1 MPPVS
6 FPGRIARYF
15 LTSKLTPAI
24 VAAICAWG
32 LLAIFFTPR
41 EENPQITMPSAT
53 IVTQYPGA
61 SSAEV
66 QKLVTE
72 RGERVLQE
80 IPGIEHIYTI
90 SSQNLSIMTVLFHV
104 GDDPTKSFV
113 NLYDQVFAH
122 LNELPPGASQ
132 PQITPLSV
140 DDVPIVV
147 LTLHGRNYNRG
158 QLYQAAQRLIDAVRP
173 IDGVSTVAEYGGR
186 PREVNVT
193 LDPVRLAAYGLSPPA
208 IAQALGATNLTQT
221 VGSVRDASS
230 ELNVHAGTAY
240 TTADQVAAQIVGVSD
255 GQPVALRQVARVE
268 LGWAPEESQTQF
280 AYGAAARAR
289 SADPEPAVDVAIA
302 KKAGSNAVTISDS
315 ILRAIESVELPPG
328 VEVSVTRNYGDKANR
343 AVNELIERLMEAIVI
358 VVILLLVLGWRE
370 ALVVATAIPLTLFV
384 TLGVGMLTGQTIN
397 RITLFALI
405 LSLGLLVD
413 DAIVTVENIHR
424 HFHADPKAP
433 RAEAAVRAVAEI
445 GRPTTL
451 ATLTVILSFLPML
464 FVTGMMGPYM
474 RPIPLNVPVAML
486 ASLGIAFAITP
497 WVTYKL
503 LRDRELKPGKHAIP
517 RWVAPFRNALQS
529 LLERPRRGS
538 IFLALLLLAF
548 LASAALPVLTL
559 VQFRMLPDANET
571 TFLVSIDAPPASP
584 VANTTRIADAVGAEL
599 AKVPEIKDY
608 ETFVG
613 TSSIPDLASLLQGTI
628 FRNAP
633 NQADIR
639 VNLTNK
645 EDRHV
650 QSADLVREL
659 RPRLVAAAA
668 RYGATLRILQT
679 PPGPPVRDTILAKIY
694 GPDPEVRRGIASF
707 LIDRMQRERGVVD
720 VYPSDKALPAAL
732 QLEVDQR
739 EASLAGTDA
748 AAIAG
753 VLAMSLQ
760 GAAVSTLHTADDP
773 RPVGIFL
780 RFAPQYRSDA
790 AALASIQIPTR
801 SGGMVPLSAVTHLV
815 AAQAQA
821 PLYRDDFENVT
832 YVGADMAGRSS
843 TYAVIGML
851 FALAGHPLPA
861 GYRVDWGGEWH
872 LTNTVFADL
881 GRAMGVAFLLIYF
894 VLVARFRSFT
904 IPLVVL
910 AAVPLAVIGVMP
922 GFALLAP
929 FGVYFSATAMIG
941 LIALVGIVVRNSI
954 ILIEFIEDKRKEGS
968 GPHEALIEA
977 ATTRTRPIFLT
988 AAAGVL
994 SSIVIASDPVW
1005 SGLAWA
1011 LVFGMTASAVL
1022 SVLAIP
1028 LLYERVV
1035 RKAASASGVP
1045 HGGPPDGEALPA
1057 VPGGTARPGVPATL
1071 LAIAA
1076 LAIALS
1082 TTPAAAQTASPGPS
1096 ASASPPATAP
1106 ATMPSPGASPAPL
1119 SLDAALALALA
1130 HDPPYRQAHAAV
1142 DAAQARVRGA
1152 IAPLIPSLQVRDA
1165 FLYADPVARLA
1176 TPFGPLPFSS
1186 TTTTNV
1192 PLLALQYQLYD
1203 GGLSAARVA
1212 QAAAELSAARAAE
1225 REARGALIDSTT
1237 KAYFDLVAALELQGV
1252 ANRAVDVAS
1261 GHLTQA
1267 RQLFAGGQIP
1277 RADVLR
1283 AQTEL
1288 ANEQVNAIAAGNAV
1302 ALAQSDLDNVLD
1314 VPLSD
1319 VYMPTDRLDA
1329 DAPSFDLDSLLN
1341 EAHERRGELQA
1352 ARAALSAAQH
1362 AVDQA
1367 RAGGTPQLALTVA
1380 DGNTQPAV
1388 TTGYHNQFSVGLNAV
1403 FSLYDGGASA
1413 AAMAAAKAG
1422 VEEAEL
1428 GLEALANSV
1437 ALQVRKDYLN
1447 LNEARARVAAAREY
1461 VAFAD
1466 ENLRLAQIRY
1476 RGGVGTALELQD
1488 AELRSTAARQTL
1500 VGAQAALREGVT
1512 ALRFAAGLL

>member
-1 MPPVS
+1 MPALS

-90 SSQNLSIMTVLFHV
+90 TSQNLSIMTVLFHV

-140 DDVPIVV
+140 DDIPIVV

-158 QLYQAAQRLIDAVRP
+158 QLYEAAQRLIDAVRP

-208 IAQALGATNLTQT
+208 LAQALGATNVMQA
-221 VGSVRDASS
+221 VGSVRDATN
-230 ELNVHAGTAY
+230 ELNVHAGTPF
-240 TTADQVAAQIVGVSD
+240 TTVDQVAGQIVGVSN

-289 SADPEPAVDVAIA
+289 SVDPEPAVDVAIA

-315 ILRAIESVELPPG
+315 ILHVIKSVELPPG
-328 VEVSVTRNYGDKANR
+328 IEVSVTRNYGDKANR

-486 ASLGIAFAITP
+486 ASLWIAFAITP
-497 WVTYKL
+497 WVTYNL
-503 LRDRELKPGKHAIP
+503 LRNRELKAGKHAIP

-571 TFLVSIDAPPASP
+571 TFLVSIDAPPSSP
-584 VANTTRIADAVGAEL
+584 VANTTRIAGAVGAEL

-613 TSSIPDLASLLQGTI
+613 TSSIPDLASLLQSTI

-659 RPRLVAAAA
+659 RPRLVAVAA

-720 VYPSDKALPAAL
+720 VYPSDKALPASL

-1045 HGGPPDGEALPA
+1045 HGGRPDGEALPA
-1057 VPGGTARPGVPATL
+1057 VPGGTARPGIPATL
-1071 LAIAA
+1071 LAIVA

-1096 ASASPPATAP
+1096 GSAPLPAAAP

-1130 HDPPYRQAHAAV
+1130 HDPPYR
-1142 DAAQARVRGA
+1142 
-1152 IAPLIPSLQVRDA
+1152 
-1165 FLYADPVARLA
+1165 
-1176 TPFGPLPFSS
+1176 
-1186 TTTTNV
+1186 
-1192 PLLALQYQLYD
+1192 
-1203 GGLSAARVA
+1203 
-1212 QAAAELSAARAAE
+1212 
-1225 REARGALIDSTT
+1225 
-1237 KAYFDLVAALELQGV
+1237 
-1252 ANRAVDVAS
+1252 
-1261 GHLTQA
+1261 
-1267 RQLFAGGQIP
+1267 
-1277 RADVLR
+1277 
-1283 AQTEL
+1283 
-1288 ANEQVNAIAAGNAV
+1288 
-1302 ALAQSDLDNVLD
+1302 
-1314 VPLSD
+1314 
-1319 VYMPTDRLDA
+1319 
-1329 DAPSFDLDSLLN
+1329 
-1341 EAHERRGELQA
+1341 
-1352 ARAALSAAQH
+1352 
-1362 AVDQA
+1362 
-1367 RAGGTPQLALTVA
+1367 
-1380 DGNTQPAV
+1380 
-1388 TTGYHNQFSVGLNAV
+1388 
-1403 FSLYDGGASA
+1403 
-1413 AAMAAAKAG
+1413 
-1422 VEEAEL
+1422 
-1428 GLEALANSV
+1428 
-1437 ALQVRKDYLN
+1437 
-1447 LNEARARVAAAREY
+1447 
-1461 VAFAD
+1461 
-1466 ENLRLAQIRY
+1466 
-1476 RGGVGTALELQD
+1476 
-1488 AELRSTAARQTL
+1488 
-1500 VGAQAALREGVT
+1500 
-1512 ALRFAAGLL
+1512 